1 MKNVDLKGLY
11 ESIYKEGY
19 GAPGHNPGSGEKS
32 VARAK
37 ALMDKQGR
45 KGAPGLDAMAAAKKE
60 HEAKRGVKKEE
71 VEIEEGMHRE
81 ADTGKVVDKAEIGKT
96 YYPNMPKKKSSVA
109 LRKEKEMKK
118 EEVELTEEEKK
129 SKKDACYHKVK
140 SRYSVWPSAYA
151 SGALVKCRQ
160 KGAKNWGNKKEDMEM
175 AFAYLMNE
183 GFCDTE
189 HGALNML
196 ASMSEE
202 WLESIIEQL
211 EEME

>member
-11 ESIYKEGY
+11 EGIYKGKHGQSENEYQDDRSDAGKMIS
-19 GAPGHNPGSGEKS
+19 GDSKGSGANYAYK
-32 VARAK
+32 AK
-37 ALMDKQGR
+37 N
-45 KGAPGLDAMAAAKKE
+45 
-60 HEAKRGVKKEE
+60 
-71 VEIEEGMHRE
+71 
-81 ADTGKVVDKAEIGKT
+81 TG
-96 YYPNMPKKKSSVA
+96 PNPA
-109 LRKEKEMKK
+109 GGKEKPQGQARMGQKDRDYLAYRKANMKK

-189 HGALNML
+189 HGAINML
-196 ASMSEE
+196 DSMSDE